1 MVDCCWSVRT
11 RSYAKIFNSLK
22 AEQVAY
28 SILWLWVRMLDTF
41 KRNLKLIFEILG
53 TRMLSV
59 YTKVGQAGKC
69 GVLPKLTLRRFL
81 CTRLSC

>member
-11 RSYAKIFNSLK
+11 RSYAKIFISLK

-28 SILWLWVRMLDTF
+28 SILWLWVRTLDIF
-41 KRNLKLIFEILG
+41 ESILKSIFEILG

-59 YTKVGQAGKC
+59 YTKVGQAGKS
-69 GVLPKLTLRRFL
+69 GVLHELTPA
-81 CTRLSC
+81 